1 MATPRRR
8 TSVVVGGG
16 AARRASAVV
25 GGPPAGGGRRQSAVV
40 AGLPGGAGALSMQ
53 SDLQTFNTFDRLLNE
68 SLRQSYFLGVD
79 SYFMFWSC
87 LTDERLAIQFVTQ
100 LITSVVEIDE
110 LIQSKK
116 EPTKEK
122 KSDGPSIARPLEE
135 VGEELFGSGPD
146 NFPRS
151 MKAARA
157 ALMSTVMC
165 TRAEPPN
172 ASRSPPRAPRS
183 HTLPLGSHCDTLR
196 YQGFIGLD
204 GRQADV

>member
-1 MATPRRR
+1 MRRR
-8 TSVVVGGG
+8 
-16 AARRASAVV
+16 RW
-25 GGPPAGGGRRQSAVV
+25 
-40 AGLPGGAGALSMQ
+40 
-53 SDLQTFNTFDRLLNE
+53 
-68 SLRQSYFLGVD
+68 YLG
-79 SYFMFWSC
+79 
-87 LTDERLAIQFVTQ
+87 
-100 LITSVVEIDE
+100 
-110 LIQSKK
+110 IQSKK

-135 VGEELFGSGPD
+135 VGEELFGSGPG

-165 TRAEPPN
+165 TRRAPSAALAPP
-172 ASRSPPRAPRS
+172 PPPRS

-204 GRQADV
+204 GR